1 MITLLK
7 KDVNEIEV
15 SKRMALRFMGC
26 RDDNISEAMQK
37 IYEDCLGRYYAV
49 AELKAVYRKSSVTF
63 KGDNVIG
70 FDFGDIESESLCKN
84 LAGCKNAYV
93 FAATAGQGVDRS
105 IKRFSLSSEA
115 ESMIFSCIA
124 SSGVEGWCDYVNCE
138 LSKNHKLRPR
148 FSPGYGDVPLSVQ
161 PDILSFLD
169 ATRKIGISLTQSLM
183 MVPVKSVT
191 AIIGIEE

>member
-7 KDVNEIEV
+7 KDAPEIEV
-15 SKRMALRFMGC
+15 NKRMALRFMGC
-26 RDDNISEAMQK
+26 KDDNISGVMEE
-37 IYEDCLGRYYAV
+37 IYEDCLREYYSS
-49 AELKAVYRKSSVTF
+49 AELKAVYRKTSVSF
-63 KGDNVIG
+63 KKGNVIG
-70 FDFGDIESESLCKN
+70 FDFGDIESESLCKS
-84 LAGCKNAYV
+84 LAGCNIAYV
-93 FAATAGQGVDRS
+93 FAATAGQKVDRS
-105 IKRFSLSSEA
+105 IKRFGLSSEA

-124 SSGVEGWCDYVNCE
+124 SSGVECWCDYVNEE
-138 LSKNHKLRPR
+138 LAKKHKLRPR

-169 ATRKIGISLTQSLM
+169 ATRKIGISLTGSLM